1 MFKQLFRTVIFL
13 IFTTTAAFAIDLGTA
28 KNNGL
33 VGETSNG
40 YLAAVKTPSGDVSA
54 LIKSINSQRKA
65 KYKQIAQKN
74 GTSLKAVESLAGKK
88 AIDKTRKGHFVQIGG
103 KWKKK

>member
-1 MFKQLFRTVIFL
+1 MIRQIFRTFL
-13 IFTTTAAFAIDLGTA
+13 FLVFTTSSAYAIDLGTA

-33 VGETSNG
+33 VGETANG
-40 YLAAVKTPSGDVSA
+40 YIAAVKSPSGDVNA
-54 LIKSINSQRKA
+54 LIQSINGQRKA

-74 GTSLKAVESLAGKK
+74 GTSLNAVESLAGKK
-88 AIDKTRKGHFVQIGG
+88 AIDKTQKGHYVLIGG